1 MVNLAQVPKLAES
14 LFLRESEARKLV
26 RNGEYAWL

>member
-14 LFLRESEARKLV
+14 LFLRESEARTTVNML
-26 RNGEYAWL
+26 G